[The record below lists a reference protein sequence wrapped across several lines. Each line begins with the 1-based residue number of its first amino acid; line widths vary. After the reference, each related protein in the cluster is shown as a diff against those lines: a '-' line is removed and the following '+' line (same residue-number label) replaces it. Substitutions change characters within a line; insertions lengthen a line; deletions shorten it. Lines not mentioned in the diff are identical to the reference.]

1 MRRNKIVLALV
12 CSSLV
17 LAACGGKSPSTSTGA
32 TQSGANGAKKAALV
46 IAQGGLGDGA
56 YNDLAYKGFKA
67 ATAATGVQGKPV
79 ESADVVAQGEPLVR
93 RAASSGYGLIVD
105 LEFSHGDMLKKV
117 APDYPKVD
125 FAIVNTVVNAPNVAS
140 LLFKEQEGS
149 YLAGVLAAGMTT
161 VSGNAK
167 VNAQKRIGVI
177 GGTKSTGIDKFIAG
191 YIQGAQSVDPSMTVD
206 VKYTNSFGDVAKGKQ
221 TAEQMYASG
230 DDVIY
235 QIAGGAG
242 AGVIEA
248 AKETNHYAIGVD
260 SDQDSLAPG
269 FVLTSMIKRTDL
281 AVADAVKKFAAGT
294 FPAGKTI
301 IYGLKEGGV
310 GLSDMTYTKKDVPA
324 DLSAKVTRAAE
335 DIKSGKLKVWDV
347 TAQGYPSWF
356 KG

>member
-1 MRRNKIVLALV
+1 MLVLV

-17 LAACGGKSPSTSTGA
+17 LAACGGKSPTTSAAA
-32 TQSGANGAKKAALV
+32 TQSGAGAKKAALV

-67 ATAATGVQGKPV
+67 AAAAMGVQGKPV
-79 ESADVVAQGEPLVR
+79 ESADVVAQGEQLVR
-93 RAASSGYGLIVD
+93 RAASSDYGLIVD

-125 FAIVNTVVNAPNVAS
+125 FAILNLVVDAPNVAS

-167 VNAQKRIGVI
+167 INAQKRIGVI

-191 YIQGAQSVDPSMTVD
+191 YIQGAHSVDPSMTVD

-230 DDVIY
+230 DDIIY

-248 AKETNHYAIGVD
+248 AKETNHYASGVD

-281 AVADAVKKFAAGT
+281 AVGDAVKKFAAGT

-324 DLSAKVTRAAE
+324 DLLAKVTAAAA